1 MPRVGLL
8 VAPLTRAGRTPAAKV
23 PFVRSTGAPQLV
35 RPRRPL
41 SLSHCRRAAVQ
52 EGWEIPRD
60 NLSIVHGSTVEPLDE
75 RTLYQCWRDVV
86 QANADRPALVCRKE
100 GVRWTFREFDERIAA
115 LARGLYQAG
124 LRKGDRLGV
133 WLGNRSEHQTAI
145 WAAAKRASLARRRS

>member
-8 VAPLTRAGRTPAAKV
+8 VASLTRAGRTPAARV
-23 PFVRSTGAPQLV
+23 PFARPAAAPRLA
-35 RPRRPL
+35 RRVL
-41 SLSHCRRAAVQ
+41 SLSQPRRAAVQ

-60 NLSIVHGSTVEPLDE
+60 NLSIVHGSTTEPLDE
-75 RTLYQCWRDVV
+75 RTLFQCWRDVV
-86 QANADRPALVCRKE
+86 KANADRPALVCRKE

-145 WAAAKRASLARRRS
+145 WAAAKRASPASRRS